1 MLFSL
6 GIASSNFF
14 AKLMLDDWLLTMDN
28 MRMKTRGLRTPCWW
42 MMMMTFN
49 SLRVVIPLSW
59 YAEQS
64 PGVTRTCPVLFST
77 QPVRLSI
84 EPGIIIDK
92 GSRILGCTTKKGK
105 WNQHVWKIS
114 SSPCVLSLHWSLS
127 LLCSE
132 FIAQPRNI
140 KSPLSFTTVTP
151 PREEEKELC
160 MQSEAKRPLAIL
172 ISWS

>member
-1 MLFSL
+1 MLLSL
-6 GIASSNFF
+6 GIASANFF

-28 MRMKTRGLRTPCWW
+28 MGMKTRVLRAPCWW

-49 SLRVVIPLSW
+49 GLRVVIPLSW

-92 GSRILGCTTKKGK
+92 GFGVAEQRKVNVINMCGTFLAH
-105 WNQHVWKIS
+105 HVCHLW
-114 SSPCVLSLHWSLS
+114 LHWSLR

-140 KSPLSFTTVTP
+140 KSPHSFTAVTP
-151 PREEEKELC
+151 PREGEKELC
-160 MQSEAKRPLAIL
+160 MPSEATFSNFDLLK
-172 ISWS
+172 

>member
-1 MLFSL
+1 MLLSL
-6 GIASSNFF
+6 GIASANFF

-28 MRMKTRGLRTPCWW
+28 MGMKTRVLRAPCWW

-49 SLRVVIPLSW
+49 GLRVVIPLSW

-92 GSRILGCTTKKGK
+92 GSRILGCRTKKGK
-105 WNQHVWKIS
+105 CNQHVWNIS
-114 SSPCVLSLHWSLS
+114 SSSCLSSLVALVTAS
-127 LLCSE
+127 FVQWIYCSTKKYKKPPLFHSRDPTKRGRE
-132 FIAQPRNI
+132 RVVHAQR
-140 KSPLSFTTVTP
+140 SDL
-151 PREEEKELC
+151 
-160 MQSEAKRPLAIL
+160 
-172 ISWS
+172 